1 MNSPKNGEGELDLVH
16 LAMNGKLPWEKETF
30 KGLSRVPNQLHEPG
44 ESFPASFLIFH
55 SLSPASSLVPC
66 PCTPL
71 ALSTLALPQ
80 ALALEYSFSA
90 REGKRCWLRLK

>member
-16 LAMNGKLPWEKETF
+16 LGMNGKLPWEKETF

-55 SLSPASSLVPC
+55 SLSPRLFPC
-66 PCTPL
+66 
-71 ALSTLALPQ
+71 ALSMHSSGPQ
-80 ALALEYSFSA
+80 HFGPATGTCSRVLFF
-90 REGKRCWLRLK
+90 C